1 MITLMSATRCPYCVR
16 TRLVL
21 AEKGIEYELEEI
33 DLSNRPP
40 ILRARNPRNKVPVL
54 IHDDL
59 VLPES
64 AVINEYLDEVFPDPP
79 MMPDGPAER
88 ALVRRILVSFDDLT
102 DAYYAYRRSDGAWP
116 ELDAALSTADAWLEG
131 RQYMAG
137 DAYTLADPGTWPWFA
152 RLQLMLGVDLAAY
165 PNVAAWKQRLEERP
179 AYAAELGLTPV
190 S

>member
-1 MITLMSATRCPYCVR
+1 VITLMSATRCPYCVR

-21 AEKGIEYELEEI
+21 AEKGIEHELDEI

-59 VLPES
+59 VLAES

-79 MMPDGPAER
+79 MMPSSPAER
-88 ALVRRILVSFDDLT
+88 ALVRRLIVGFEDLT
-102 DAYYAYRRSDGAWP
+102 DAYYAYRRSDAAWP
-116 ELDAALSTADAWLEG
+116 QLDAALSAADAWLEG
-131 RQYMAG
+131 RAYMAG
-137 DAYTLADPGTWPWFA
+137 DAHTLADPGTWPWFA
-152 RLQLMLGVDLAAY
+152 RLELTLGVDLAPY
-165 PNVAAWKQRLEERP
+165 PNLAAWKRRLDERP
-179 AYAAELGLTPV
+179 SYAAELGLTPV

>member
-88 ALVRRILVSFDDLT
+88 AGPPRR
-102 DAYYAYRRSDGAWP
+102 
-116 ELDAALSTADAWLEG
+116 
-131 RQYMAG
+131 
-137 DAYTLADPGTWPWFA
+137 FA
-152 RLQLMLGVDLAAY
+152 RWKQLAAGHKS
-165 PNVAAWKQRLEERP
+165 W
-179 AYAAELGLTPV
+179 
-190 S
+190 